1 MHTIFASKHKNSI
14 YMAKVETKNK
24 QNPKLVQ
31 SALKDGRASLALEY
45 YLGRTETPVVDDR
58 GAPVLYDSGA
68 MAGKPKYKIKHNRR
82 RENLNLYIWLQPK
95 TAAERTQ
102 NRNTISLAE
111 KIRFEREQEFLE
123 DREGYRLKKDKEVDL
138 LRYFRKHKDDEI
150 YARPTR
156 VGLGTSYRRFV
167 AFLSSIEKY
176 KRYSEFL
183 RMDLLTS
190 DMVTGYIEY
199 LKRVSVGEGGI
210 RCYGLFKK
218 VVTSAYEEGLMKK
231 NPCKGIV
238 FRRDARVIKKPI
250 LSLDEIRKLAATPF
264 KGSCPDVRRGFLF
277 SLYTGIRWCDVRKL
291 TFENVDFANGVIRFE
306 QCKVAGRSKCCGV
319 VTPLSPMLIKLI
331 GSPADKGNPRQ
342 AIFALPKWHTGI
354 NQLKQWVK
362 AAEIGKNIT
371 WHCAR
376 HSFAVNIL
384 NAGANIKTVQSLM
397 GHAGIE
403 MTERYL
409 HVVDELKHKAINS
422 LPEISWAE

>member
-1 MHTIFASKHKNSI
+1 
-14 YMAKVETKNK
+14 MAKVETKNK

-31 SALKDGRASLALEY
+31 TVLKDGRASLALEY
-45 YLGRTETPVVDDR
+45 YLGRTETPVIDDA
-58 GAPVLYDSGA
+58 GNPVIYTDGA

-82 RENLNLYIWLQPK
+82 RENLNLYIWLSPK
-95 TAAERTQ
+95 TTQERTQ
-102 NRNTISLAE
+102 NRNTLALAE

-138 LRYFRKHKDDEI
+138 LRYFRKHRDDEI

-156 VGLGTSYRRFV
+156 VGLGTAYRRFI
-167 AFLSSIEKY
+167 AFLDSIQKY
-176 KRYSEFL
+176 KRYTEFL
-183 RMDLLTS
+183 RMDLLTA
-190 DMVTGYIEY
+190 DMITGYIEY
-199 LKRVSVGEGGI
+199 LKKVSVGEGGI
-210 RCYGLFKK
+210 RCFGLFKK

-238 FRRDARVIKKPI
+238 FRRDARLIKKPI
-250 LSLDEIRKLAATPF
+250 LSMDEIRKLAETSF
-264 KGSCPDVRRGFLF
+264 TWSCPDVKRGFLF
-277 SLYTGIRWCDVRKL
+277 SLYTGIRWCDLKKL
-291 TFENVDFANGVIRFE
+291 TFENVDFANGVMRFE
-306 QCKVAGRSKCCGV
+306 QCKVAGRSKACGV
-319 VTPLSPMLIKLI
+319 VTPLSPMLISLI
-331 GSPADKGNPRQ
+331 GKPESKSNPKQ
-342 AIFALPKWHTGI
+342 PIFNLPKWDTGLI
-354 NQLKQWVK
+354 QLKKWVK

-397 GHAGIE
+397 GHAGLE

-422 LPEISWAE
+422 LPPVNWAQA